1 MKKNLK
7 SLSNYKYFENI
18 IDLKNKRTVQFTY
31 LVLTIIALIFFG
43 LFAIN
48 PTLSTI
54 AKLERELADN
64 QFVDDQLGRKI
75 QNLSSLQGSYAGIS
89 NDLPEIESSIPKNPQ
104 APILIAQIQSVAKTN
119 SITLLST
126 QVFPVELNQNV
137 NPTKSHG
144 TFSFIILGEGS
155 NANISDF
162 VDRISKIQRVISLDQ
177 ITLAKKAD
185 SGSLL
190 QVSLRGSAYFKK

>member
-7 SLSNYKYFENI
+7 SLNLQYFENV

-48 PTLSTI
+48 PTLTTI
-54 AKLERELADN
+54 AKLERELDDN

-75 QNLSSLQGSYAGIS
+75 QNLSSLQASFVTIQD
-89 NDLPEIESSIPKNPQ
+89 DLPAIDASIPKNPQ
-104 APILIAQIQSVAKTN
+104 APILIAQIQSVAKDEN
-119 SITLLST
+119 ITLLST
-126 QVFPVELNQNV
+126 QVFPVELDQNATK
-137 NPTKSHG
+137 NKSHG

-155 NANISDF
+155 NQSISAF
-162 VDRISKIQRVISLDQ
+162 VDRISKVQRVISLDQ
-177 ITLAKKAD
+177 ITLTKKAD
-185 SGSLL
+185 SSELL
-190 QVSLRGSAYFKK
+190 QISIRGSAYFKK